1 MTRTF
6 PSKSSFVA
14 CVIGLLGLALVSAC
28 AGLGK
33 DECLH
38 ADWRTIGYEDGLR
51 GYPAAR
57 IGNHRVACAKHQVT
71 PDLAA
76 YTEGRDRGLQ
86 EYCQPRNGYRVGLN
100 GRPYGNVCPGATEPG
115 FVEGYRYGRQI
126 YDARTELRSTQA
138 QLQSAR
144 EGLVQTEMAA
154 DSVKAELIRPDIS
167 ISRRLLLAQELERLA
182 DERRDRD
189 LRIHRLTLRTRELV
203 ANVKELEL
211 QIPYAF

>member
-76 YTEGRDRGLQ
+76 YTERRDRGLQ

-100 GRPYGNVCPGATEPG
+100 GRSYENVCPRATEPG
-115 FVEGYRYGRQI
+115 FVDDYRYGRQI
-126 YDARTELRSTQA
+126 YDARSELHSAQT
-138 QLQSAR
+138 QLQSAM
-144 EGLVQTEMAA
+144 ESLAQTKKAI
-154 DSVKAELIRPDIS
+154 DIVKA
-167 ISRRLLLAQELERLA
+167 
-182 DERRDRD
+182 D
-189 LRIHRLTLRTRELV
+189 L
-203 ANVKELEL
+203 
-211 QIPYAF
+211 